1 MFIINE
7 GKIMATCKICKKEF
21 INLREDKE
29 YCTACRISH
38 TRHKEQLNQDK
49 HLEEKQKRS
58 SSE

>member
-1 MFIINE
+1 
-7 GKIMATCKICKKEF
+7 MATCKICKKEF